1 MQQEIHHEK
10 NQERM
15 NTICQMFLKMGE
27 GNFAYRIARTG
38 NNDKLESVAILV
50 NLLAKKMEESV
61 SQLDYIYPLPSHSLV
76 AQGVF
81 RVNSKFEISNISAEV
96 TTVTGYNADQL
107 IGKDFAEIL
116 VKESL
121 PLLEKVKTEIIAN
134 KSYNNIVS
142 LEFITI
148 HKLSILVSCI
158 FSKLSKSQDMVITL
172 FTPVNDNVM
181 GKKS

>member
-1 MQQEIHHEK
+1 
-10 NQERM
+10 
-15 NTICQMFLKMGE
+15 
-27 GNFAYRIARTG
+27 
-38 NNDKLESVAILV
+38 
-50 NLLAKKMEESV
+50 
-61 SQLDYIYPLPSHSLV
+61 
-76 AQGVF
+76 
-81 RVNSKFEISNISAEV
+81 
-96 TTVTGYNADQL
+96 VTGYNANQL

-116 VKESL
+116 VNESL

-148 HKLSILVSCI
+148 DKLSILVSCI

-172 FTPVNDNVM
+172 FSLVNDNVM